1 MHFINCEKNTHVV
14 DIFEDCSILTI
25 TIRLCIYCI
34 SAIIKRIKGFLRNYS
49 SNIVPLFNL
58 LLINDV
64 KNEEWKGCM
73 IYDNIK
79 HFPIIHYYYTT
90 SCTP

>member
-1 MHFINCEKNTHVV
+1 MHFINCEKNTHVI

-25 TIRLCIYCI
+25 TILSCIYCI
-34 SAIIKRIKGFLRNYS
+34 YAIIKRIKGFLRNYS

-73 IYDNIK
+73 IYDNINY
-79 HFPIIHYYYTT
+79 FPIIHYYYTT